1 MKLFKL
7 WVHQQNFSEDDLI
20 LNPKEFPNEKEG
32 DILEIYHPDEDNTR
46 LLLQIKS
53 INPEFQQKDTISIEQ
68 SVANFFQLRTY
79 WDVEVTKVEPKDVFV
94 DMVEL
99 LFKDQFVTRSE
110 MWRFSKQLVRSC
122 VYITKKLSHFG
133 VRAQVM
139 EIWTKGE
146 KVSCG
151 VISDDTRVSRRI
163 AVISP
168 TSDFA
173 NVTFANVFGRFAN
186 AMSRFANVLL
196 VTSPTPNI

>member
-110 MWRFSKQLVRSC
+110 MWRFSKQLVGSC
-122 VYITKKLSHFG
+122 IYITKKLSHFG

-151 VISDDTRVSRRI
+151 VISNDTRVSRRVGGDG
-163 AVISP
+163 AGWVEEQKKGGE
-168 TSDFA
+168 D
-173 NVTFANVFGRFAN
+173 
-186 AMSRFANVLL
+186 
-196 VTSPTPNI
+196 